1 MLWEQNA
8 PMGTS
13 ESKDAHAQKH
23 QQPNGANGS
32 TSSGAPPTGQQQ
44 ALAPAHY
51 REANGSVAGETGSQ
65 YTYNSGTE
73 GSMYSIGTTGGWIA
87 ETDQK
92 IIESGLVPPGFS
104 TAPTIP
110 EGTSNRGC
118 EPCVNPPKGPTG
130 MKLFQAMRKEWRT
143 KTVNPPP
150 AYTIDD
156 VDPDDIAD
164 AIEDTPGDFLDPPV
178 HLPVMLDIL
187 IDIWEDNG
195 LYD

>member
-1 MLWEQNA
+1 MNSNI
-8 PMGTS
+8 MGGS
-13 ESKDAHAQKH
+13 ESKDSNVRYDTAAHQ
-23 QQPNGANGS
+23 GS
-32 TSSGAPPTGQQQ
+32 TSSGAPQTGQQQ
-44 ALAPAHY
+44 PLPPHY
-51 REANGSVAGETGSQ
+51 REANGSVTGGGESQ
-65 YTYNSGTE
+65 YTNGTYPTGTE
-73 GSMYSIGTTGGWIA
+73 SIYSLGSTGGWIA

-92 IIESGLVPPGFS
+92 IIESGLVPNGYS

-143 KTVNPPP
+143 KTQNPPP
-150 AYTIDD
+150 ALTIDD

-164 AIEDTPGDFLDPPV
+164 AIEDTPGDFLEPSV

-187 IDIWEDNG
+187 IDIWEDSG

>member
-1 MLWEQNA
+1 MFAENKA

-13 ESKDAHAQKH
+13 ESKDAHAH
-23 QQPNGANGS
+23 QQQLNGS

-44 ALAPAHY
+44 ALPPAHY
-51 REANGSVAGETGSQ
+51 REANGSVAGDTASQ
-65 YTYNSGTE
+65 YTYQSATE
-73 GSMYSIGTTGGWIA
+73 GGSMYSIGTTGGWIA
-87 ETDQK
+87 EIDQK
-92 IIESGLVPPGFS
+92 IIESGLVPNGYS

-143 KTVNPPP
+143 KTINPPP
-150 AYTIDD
+150 PLTIDD

-164 AIEDTPGDFLDPPV
+164 AIEDTPGDYLEPAV

-187 IDIWEDNG
+187 IDIWEDSG